1 MIVSTWVRLWKGDHY
16 DCSTW
21 VKLWRGITR
30 LFLHAWVRLRRGDHY
45 DCFYMGK
52 TVEGGSL

>member
-1 MIVSTWVRLWKGDHY
+1 MIVSTWVRLW
-16 DCSTW
+16 
-21 VKLWRGITR
+21 RE
-30 LFLHAWVRLRRGDHY
+30 DHY

>member
-1 MIVSTWVRLWKGDHY
+1 MIVFTWVRLWRGDHYDCFYMGKTVEGDHWIVSTWVRL
-16 DCSTW
+16 C
-21 VKLWRGITR
+21 
-30 LFLHAWVRLRRGDHY
+30 RGDHY